1 MGQVAHF
8 HAPAQS
14 GVFTDR
20 QLDLIRR
27 TVANDCN
34 SQEFDLFC
42 EVARRTGLDPIRKQ
56 ISALVFNKNK
66 PDRRRMAIITTID
79 GFRAIASRSGRY
91 RPDEEEADY
100 VYDEDLKSRAN
111 PLGLVKASVT
121 IWIAEPAPMT
131 GWKPAKGWAYWD
143 EFAPIKEEC
152 AAGYEWVETGEVWE
166 DSGKP
171 KKRRTPKGQVEYVV
185 DDSGN
190 WLKMPRLMLAKCA
203 EAQAIRKAFPEETSG
218 VYEAAELDRAR
229 AEELTASE
237 RIEAFSMENRLEKA
251 GIVNTILMSISPAAG
266 IEAVPLGQI
275 HDRIMEALKDCDLRW
290 LNWFE
295 NTNTVPL
302 REFWARAKSD
312 ALAVKRALDD
322 RRAVLVKAEAEA
334 RG

>member
-1 MGQVAHF
+1 
-8 HAPAQS
+8 
-14 GVFTDR
+14 
-20 QLDLIRR
+20 
-27 TVANDCN
+27 
-34 SQEFDLFC
+34 
-42 EVARRTGLDPIRKQ
+42 
-56 ISALVFNKNK
+56 
-66 PDRRRMAIITTID
+66 
-79 GFRAIASRSGRY
+79 
-91 RPDEEEADY
+91 
-100 VYDEDLKSRAN
+100 
-111 PLGLVKASVT
+111 
-121 IWIAEPAPMT
+121 
-131 GWKPAKGWAYWD
+131 
-143 EFAPIKEEC
+143 
-152 AAGYEWVETGEVWE
+152 
-166 DSGKP
+166 
-171 KKRRTPKGQVEYVV
+171 
-185 DDSGN
+185 
-190 WLKMPRLMLAKCA
+190 MPRLMLAKCA

>member
-143 EFAPIKEEC
+143 EFADQ
-152 AAGYEWVETGEVWE
+152 GGVRGRLRV
-166 DSGKP
+166 GRN
-171 KKRRTPKGQVEYVV
+171 RRGLGGQ
-185 DDSGN
+185 
-190 WLKMPRLMLAKCA
+190 RQA
-203 EAQAIRKAFPEETSG
+203 E
-218 VYEAAELDRAR
+218 EAAHAQGPG
-229 AEELTASE
+229 
-237 RIEAFSMENRLEKA
+237 RI
-251 GIVNTILMSISPAAG
+251 
-266 IEAVPLGQI
+266 
-275 HDRIMEALKDCDLRW
+275 
-290 LNWFE
+290 
-295 NTNTVPL
+295 
-302 REFWARAKSD
+302 
-312 ALAVKRALDD
+312 
-322 RRAVLVKAEAEA
+322 RR
-334 RG
+334 R